1 MEKPVTKRPVI
12 GITALAT
19 RYIDPPHLPMYAL
32 NQRYVMAV
40 EASGGAPLMV
50 PPGLDET
57 SMQAIFERL
66 DGLLLSGGGDVDPAH
81 YGESPHAP
89 LNEVNAERDRLEL
102 SLARQAV
109 EADKAVIGICRG
121 VQVLNVALGG
131 SLVQDIPTQQ
141 PDSLLHS
148 FDGAQVARDTKAHS
162 VRIESRSLLREV
174 MGVEQADVNSW
185 HHQSLKRIAP
195 GLTVVAQ
202 SPDGIIEAVEMPG
215 RRFVIGVQWH
225 PEWLYD
231 RQPEMKRLFEALVQA
246 AK

>member
-1 MEKPVTKRPVI
+1 MTKRPVI

-19 RYIDPPHLPMYAL
+19 RYIDPPHSPMYAL

-50 PPGLDET
+50 PPDLDET

-66 DGLLLSGGGDVDPAH
+66 DGWVLSGGGDVDPAY
-81 YGESPHAP
+81 YGESPHAA

-102 SLARQAV
+102 SFARQAV
-109 EADKAVIGICRG
+109 EADKPVIGICRG

-141 PDSLLHS
+141 ADSLPHS
-148 FDGAQVARDTKAHS
+148 FDGTRVARDYMAHP
-162 VRIESRSLLREV
+162 VRIESGSLLREV
-174 MGVEQADVNSW
+174 MGVEQAGVNSW
-185 HHQSLKRIAP
+185 HHQSVKRVAAS
-195 GLTVVAQ
+195 LAVVAQ

-231 RQPEMKRLFEALVQA
+231 HQPEMKRLFEALVQA